1 VTHSIRL
8 VLWTLSLSLLM
19 PVVAARAEPQV
30 GTLHLDGLS
39 FVSFG
44 NQQLFSIPLGSAI
57 QFEFEAPR
65 EDGSVPFTIHPS
77 GVAIEPIPMS
87 GDYRELR
94 YSLAS
99 SASGFVKPAEGGGRR
114 IEFTASVRATLVA
127 ENGEVGSY
135 TYTVP
140 FTTEDLVVDD
150 TEGDVRL
157 AVSGMRVGGNHGYV
171 QIVGAVTNREQAF
184 PEPGTAVYT
193 ILSGRFDRI
202 P

>member
-1 VTHSIRL
+1 
-8 VLWTLSLSLLM
+8 M

-44 NQQLFSIPLGSAI
+44 NQQLFSIPLGSTI
-57 QFEFEAPR
+57 QFEFGEPR
-65 EDGSVPFTIHPS
+65 ADGSIPFMIHPA
-77 GVAIEPIPMS
+77 GVAIEPIPMG

-94 YSLAS
+94 YSLES
-99 SASGFVKPAEGGGRR
+99 SASGYAKPVEGGGLRVD
-114 IEFTASVRATLVA
+114 FTASVRATLVA
-127 ENGEVGSY
+127 ENGELGSY

-140 FTTEDLVVDD
+140 FTTEELAVDD
-150 TEGDVRL
+150 AGGDIQLGVT
-157 AVSGMRVGGNHGYV
+157 GMPVADRNGYV

-193 ILSGRFDRI
+193 VLSGRFDRMR
-202 P
+202 